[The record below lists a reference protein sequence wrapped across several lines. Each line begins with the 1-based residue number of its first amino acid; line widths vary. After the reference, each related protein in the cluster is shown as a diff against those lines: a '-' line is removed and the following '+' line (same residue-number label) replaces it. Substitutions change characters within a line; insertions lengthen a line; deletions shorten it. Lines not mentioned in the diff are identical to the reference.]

1 MLAVTCDS
9 KKAVDLMNDTAA
21 KRGGAGDVN
30 PKQDL
35 GFMYNRNLA
44 DPDGHVW
51 EAIWM
56 DPTSTPSS
64 Q

>member
-1 MLAVTCDS
+1 MS
-9 KKAVDLMNDTAA
+9 KASDHAA
-21 KRGGAGDVN
+21 RVFCGTILRGRSLSANGGAADIN

-56 DPTSTPSS
+56 KPA
-64 Q
+64 